1 MKGKEIFKLLAGIC
15 AIGMVACAEPVSEE
29 QCGGEDILLGISYDV
44 IDVYPL
50 GQTIIIPNH
59 SKETIYIESE
69 EDSWLSYPR
78 SVEPMQKIEITVN
91 PVDNSKRE
99 ATLFLTCGEA
109 TKDITIVQ
117 DVVQFEF
124 KKNQIDIPALSDG
137 FYIECESNVN
147 FTIGTDQE
155 GFIADLGEN
164 YFFTREDSGFDVIV
178 NSEGYGKLNQ
188 KREIK
193 LSAYVLSLD
202 GSAAEDRQIASMTIV
217 QEAYRM
223 GFDPDNA
230 TTRILDVVPEG
241 CDEEIIFQSH
251 GEWEVKYKEKE
262 DRWATLC
269 VNGKE
274 LLPKEEISDADKEKY
289 KPQPAGENI
298 VAQIKVKPNTGED
311 RTTTIYIDS
320 NGRQISVVIQ
330 QKAAN

>member
-78 SVEPMQKIEITVN
+78 SVEPMQKIEITVS

-124 KKNQIDIPALSDG
+124 KKDQIDIPALSDG

-164 YFFTREDSGFDVIV
+164 YFFTREVSIFDVLV
-178 NSEGYGKLNQ
+178 NRQGYGKLNEER
-188 KREIK
+188 KIK

-202 GSAAEDRQIASMTIV
+202 GSAAEERSIASMTIV

-223 GFDPDNA
+223 GFDPDN
-230 TTRILDVVPEG
+230 TTTKTLDVDPEG
-241 CDEEIIFQSH
+241 YEDEIIFHSH
-251 GEWEVKYKEKE
+251 GEWEVKYEEKE

-274 LLPKEEISDADKEKY
+274 LLPEEEIPDADKEKY

-298 VAQIKVKPNTGED
+298 VAQIKVEPNIGEA

-320 NGRQISVVIQ
+320 NGRQISVVIR